1 MVLFITG
8 RCSRTC
14 WYCPLA
20 KERKGYDTIFAN
32 EREIHSPNEAIDE
45 ARLMSALGTSI
56 TGGEPLLVLNRLRAY
71 ATALKET
78 FGPSHHIHL
87 YTALAPDTP
96 TLLSLRKIVDEI
108 RFHPPPEEW
117 PAILNSEFL
126 EAVTMAKQLG
136 FSAGFEVPGLKG
148 VNLLEPALPLLDFL
162 NINELEWGELSAN
175 EMRSRGLEPIDGL
188 HNAVRYSV
196 KWSQPLR
203 HHRQV
208 HFCPS
213 QFKDSVQLRERL
225 KRIARNTARSFD
237 EVTDDGTIVYGVIE
251 GASPEERHTLDLDPG
266 DYEECGDQIELSW
279 QTLKRKSQKITGRKY
294 IIERYPPRGIV
305 VELTPL

>member
-1 MVLFITG
+1 M
-8 RCSRTC
+8 
-14 WYCPLA
+14 
-20 KERKGYDTIFAN
+20 IFAN
-32 EREIHSPNEAIDE
+32 EREIHSPDEAIDE

-56 TGGEPLLVLNRLRAY
+56 TGGEPLLVLERVRAY

-78 FGPSHHIHL
+78 FSPSHHIHL
-87 YTALAPDTP
+87 YTALAPDSP
-96 TLLSLRKIVDEI
+96 TLLSLRGLVDEI

-117 PAILNSEFL
+117 PAILNSAFL
-126 EAVTMAKQLG
+126 EAVTTAKQLG

-162 NINELEWGELSAN
+162 NINELEWGELSAD
-175 EMRSRGLEPIDGL
+175 EMRSRGLELIDGL
-188 HNAVRYSV
+188 HNAVRYSA

-213 QFKDSVQLRERL
+213 RFKDSVQLRERL

-251 GASPEERHTLDLDPG
+251 GAGPKEKHTLDLGPG

-279 QTLKRKSQKITGRKY
+279 HTLKRKSQKIKGRKY